1 MIIYDISM
9 TIHENMQVYKNKPEK
24 KPQFTVTRDFADSP
38 ARESRLSLDMH
49 TGTHLDMPLHFVP
62 DGDTI
67 ESLDLTRVVTACR
80 VLDLSHIDQAIHAED
95 IKTFDIKSEETILLK
110 TRNSLIETFD
120 PEFVYL
126 AEDAASLLI
135 DLGINCVGIDG
146 LGIERAQA
154 DYSTHKSLLGAGI
167 IILEGLRLKDIEQGH
182 YLLFA
187 APLKVAGAEAAPIR
201 ALLIERD
208 EPVSDEEESPLIS
221 V

>member
-9 TIHENMQVYKNKPEK
+9 TIHENMQVYKNKSDK
-24 KPQFTVTRDFADSP
+24 KPQFTVTRDFVDSP
-38 ARESRLSLDMH
+38 ARESRLSMDMH

-62 DGDTI
+62 KGDTV
-67 ESLDLTRVVTACR
+67 EQLDLTRVVTACR

-95 IKTFDIKSEETILLK
+95 LEDFDIKSEETILLK

-126 AEDAASLLI
+126 AEDAARFMI
-135 DLGINCVGIDG
+135 ELGINCIGIDG
-146 LGIERAQA
+146 LGIERAQS
-154 DYSTHKSLLGAGI
+154 DYSTHKSLLGSGI
-167 IILEGLRLKDIEQGH
+167 IILEGLRLKDIEQGY

-187 APLKVAGAEAAPIR
+187 APLKIAGAEAAPIR

-208 EPVSDEEESPLIS
+208 DPMTEEEENPLIS

>member
-9 TIHENMQVYKNKPEK
+9 TIHENMQVYKNKSDK
-24 KPQFTVTRDFADSP
+24 KPQFTVTRDFVDSP
-38 ARESRLSLDMH
+38 ARESRLSMDMH

-62 DGDTI
+62 EGDTV
-67 ESLDLTRVVTACR
+67 EQLDLTRVVTACR

-95 IKTFDIKSEETILLK
+95 LEDFDIKSEETILLK

-126 AEDAASLLI
+126 AEDAARFMI
-135 DLGINCVGIDG
+135 ELGINCIGIDG
-146 LGIERAQA
+146 LGIERAQS

-167 IILEGLRLKDIEQGH
+167 IILEGLRLKDIEQGY

-187 APLKVAGAEAAPIR
+187 APLKIAGAEAAPIR

-208 EPVSDEEESPLIS
+208 DPMADENENPLIS

>member
-9 TIHENMQVYKNKPEK
+9 TIHENMQVYKNKSDK
-24 KPQFTVTRDFADSP
+24 KPQFTVTRDFVDSP
-38 ARESRLSLDMH
+38 ARESRLSMDMH

-62 DGDTI
+62 EGDTV
-67 ESLDLTRVVTACR
+67 EQLDLTRVVPACR

-95 IKTFDIKSEETILLK
+95 LEDFDIKSEETILLK

-126 AEDAASLLI
+126 AEDAARFMI
-135 DLGINCVGIDG
+135 ELGINCIGIDG
-146 LGIERAQA
+146 LGIERAQS

-167 IILEGLRLKDIEQGH
+167 IILEGLRLKDIEQGY

-187 APLKVAGAEAAPIR
+187 APLKIAGAEAAPIR

-208 EPVSDEEESPLIS
+208 DPMADENENPLIS

>member
-9 TIHENMQVYKNKPEK
+9 TIHENMQVYKNKSDK
-24 KPQFTVTRDFADSP
+24 KPQFTVTRDFVDSP
-38 ARESRLSLDMH
+38 ARESRLSMDMH

-62 DGDTI
+62 KGDTV
-67 ESLDLTRVVTACR
+67 EQLDLTRVVTACR

-95 IKTFDIKSEETILLK
+95 LEDFDIKSEETILLK

-126 AEDAASLLI
+126 AEDAARFMI
-135 DLGINCVGIDG
+135 ELGINCIGIDG
-146 LGIERAQA
+146 LGIERAQS

-167 IILEGLRLKDIEQGH
+167 IILEGLRLKDIEQGY

-187 APLKVAGAEAAPIR
+187 APLKIAGAEAAPIR

-208 EPVSDEEESPLIS
+208 DPMTEEEENPLIS

>member
-9 TIHENMQVYKNKPEK
+9 TIHEGMQVYKNKPEK
-24 KPQFTVTRDFADSP
+24 KPQLNVTRDFADSP

-62 DGDTI
+62 GGDTV
-67 ESLDLTRVVTACR
+67 ESLDLTRVITTCR
-80 VLDLSHIDQAIHAED
+80 VLDLSYVEQAIHAD
-95 IKTFDIKSEETILLK
+95 DLMKFNIKSEETILLK
-110 TRNSLIETFD
+110 TRNSQIDEFD

-126 AEDAASLLI
+126 AADAAKLLI
-135 DLGINCVGIDG
+135 ELGINCVGIDG
-146 LGIERAQA
+146 LGIERAQS
-154 DYSTHKSLLGAGI
+154 DYSTHKSLLGADV
-167 IILEGLRLKDIEQGH
+167 IILEGLRLKDIEQGY

-208 EPVSDEEESPLIS
+208 EPMSNEEENPLIS

>member
-9 TIHENMQVYKNKPEK
+9 TIHENMQVYKNNSDK
-24 KPQFTVTRDFADSP
+24 KPQFTVTRDFVDSP
-38 ARESRLSLDMH
+38 ARESRLSMDMH

-62 DGDTI
+62 KGDTV
-67 ESLDLTRVVTACR
+67 EQLDLTRVVTACR

-95 IKTFDIKSEETILLK
+95 LKNFDIKSEETILLK

-126 AEDAASLLI
+126 AEDAARFMI

-146 LGIERAQA
+146 LGIERAQS
-154 DYSTHKSLLGAGI
+154 DYSTHKSLLGAGVI
-167 IILEGLRLKDIEQGH
+167 IIEGLRLKDIEPGH

-187 APLKVAGAEAAPIR
+187 APLKIAGAEAAPIR

-208 EPVSDEEESPLIS
+208 DPMADENENPLIS

>member
-9 TIHENMQVYKNKPEK
+9 TIHENMQVYKNKSDK
-24 KPQFTVTRDFADSP
+24 KPQFTVTRDFVDSP
-38 ARESRLSLDMH
+38 ARESRLSMDMH

-62 DGDTI
+62 KGDTV
-67 ESLDLTRVVTACR
+67 EQLDLTRVVTACR

-95 IKTFDIKSEETILLK
+95 LKNFDIKSEETILLK

-126 AEDAASLLI
+126 AEDAARFMI
-135 DLGINCVGIDG
+135 ELGINCIGIDG
-146 LGIERAQA
+146 LGIERAQS

-187 APLKVAGAEAAPIR
+187 APLKIAGAEAAPIR

-208 EPVSDEEESPLIS
+208 DPMTEEEENPLIS

>member
-9 TIHENMQVYKNKPEK
+9 TIHENMQVYKNKSDK
-24 KPQFTVTRDFADSP
+24 KPQFTVTRDFVDSP
-38 ARESRLSLDMH
+38 ARESRLSMDMH

-62 DGDTI
+62 KGDTV
-67 ESLDLTRVVTACR
+67 EQLDLTRVVTACR

-95 IKTFDIKSEETILLK
+95 LEDFDIKSEETILLK

-126 AEDAASLLI
+126 AEDAARFMI
-135 DLGINCVGIDG
+135 ELGINCIGIDG
-146 LGIERAQA
+146 LGIERAQS

-167 IILEGLRLKDIEQGH
+167 IILEGLRLKDIEQGY

-187 APLKVAGAEAAPIR
+187 APLKIAGAEAAPIR

-208 EPVSDEEESPLIS
+208 DPMADENENPLIS